1 MKLSQTGMGTTKL
14 NNIDEMY
21 PGQSILMQT
30 GQLVQ
35 YGAGLFGYNTVPLLV
50 RKNIEKIIQET
61 LNKYGCIEVLLPTL
75 QPDTIWK
82 NSGRYDQYVNDG
94 TMLITESNK
103 GTFCLAPTGEEA
115 MLEFAREKLKSYK
128 NLPVTFYQIGE
139 KYRNE
144 IRTRG
149 YLLRGKAF
157 PMLDAYSFDINEE
170 MMAKSYENV
179 KSAFIEIFE
188 KIGLKVIPIVADNGA
203 MGGKKSEEF
212 MLISNQGEDKILYN
226 EETGIGL
233 NTEILEREDYETYLK
248 EEYGIED
255 ISNYKEIRTMELGH
269 IFQLGTRYSE
279 MMNGKY
285 INQEGKES
293 LYYMGCYG
301 IGVSRTLAALYEECL
316 INDEKWG
323 PCGFTLPESVAPFKV
338 QIVPKIENEEKVK
351 LANNLYEKLQQENIG
366 AILDDR
372 EKITMGA
379 KIKDCKIL
387 GTPYMI
393 VIGDK
398 QEGNM
403 LELENIKTGEKEVLS
418 IEKCIEKF
426 KKEVI

>member
-1 MKLSQTGMGTTKL
+1 MKLSQTGMGTVKL

-21 PGQSILMQT
+21 PGQSILLQT

-50 RKNIEKIIQET
+50 RRKIEQIIVET

-82 NSGRYDQYVNDG
+82 NSGRYEHYVNDG

-128 NLPVTFYQIGE
+128 NLPVTYYQIGE
-139 KYRNE
+139 KFRNE

-157 PMLDAYSFDINEE
+157 PMLDAYSFDISEE
-170 MMAKSYENV
+170 GMAKSYENLR
-179 KSAFIEIFE
+179 KAFIEIFE

-212 MLISNQGEDKILYN
+212 MMISEQGEDKILYD
-226 EETGIGL
+226 EGTGIGL
-233 NTEILEREDYETYLK
+233 NTEILEREDCKEYLRN
-248 EEYGIED
+248 EYGIED
-255 ISNYKEIRTMELGH
+255 ISKFKEIRTMELGH

-279 MMNGKY
+279 MMNGKFTD
-285 INQEGKES
+285 NEGKEQ

-301 IGVSRTLAALYEECL
+301 IGVSRTTAALYEHCL
-316 INDEKWG
+316 INDAKWG
-323 PCGFTLPESVAPFKV
+323 PCGFVLPENIAPYKV
-338 QIVPKIENEEKVK
+338 QIVPKMDNEEKVEI
-351 LANNLYEKLQQENIG
+351 ANKLYETLQKEGVG
-366 AILDDR
+366 AVLDDR
-372 EKITMGA
+372 ENLNIGA
-379 KIKDCKIL
+379 KIRDAKVL
-387 GTPYMI
+387 GTPYVV

-398 QEGNM
+398 TEGEN
-403 LELENIKTGEKEVLS
+403 LELESMATGEKVNITVQEL
-418 IEKCIEKF
+418 IEKF
-426 KKEVI
+426 K